1 MNTNMLII
9 RLSGNSNSIA
19 AYGNNL
25 LTVTQNLLIFDFNY
39 YS

>member
-19 AYGNNL
+19 AYVNNL
-25 LTVTQNLLIFDFNY
+25 LIVTQNLLIFDFNY